1 MSDLHYPI
9 KLDDDY
15 TCQGVDARGGEVA
28 FSDLL
33 RAGDKVGPSHP
44 DDVDFEDEAMYLSG
58 IVVRRDDGLWIEPL
72 RRVPAG
78 SDGED
83 R

>member
-1 MSDLHYPI
+1 MNDLHYPI

-15 TCQGVDARGGEVA
+15 TCQGVDARGVVVA

-58 IVVRRDDGLWIEPL
+58 VVVRRDDGMWIEAL
-72 RRVPAG
+72 SAG

-83 R
+83 RPDE